1 MRTTVELPDE
11 LMTRAK
17 VRAAQEGITLK
28 ELFVKAVEQALVS
41 PKKKGRFP
49 PPVLYGD
56 PVRDATRE
64 EIEEAMFPIQHIID
78 EIERNRR

>member
-1 MRTTVELPDE
+1 MRTTIELPDE

-28 ELFVKAVEQALVS
+28 ELFVKAVEQNLDS

-49 PPVLYGD
+49 PPIIRGGPVID
-56 PVRDATRE
+56 PTRE
-64 EIEEAMFPIQHIID
+64 QIAEAMTPIQHIID
-78 EIERNRR
+78 EIERSRH